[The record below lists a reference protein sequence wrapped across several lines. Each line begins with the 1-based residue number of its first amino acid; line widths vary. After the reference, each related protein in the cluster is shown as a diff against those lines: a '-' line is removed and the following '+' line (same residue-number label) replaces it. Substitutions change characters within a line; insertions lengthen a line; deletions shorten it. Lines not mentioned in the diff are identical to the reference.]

1 MQFSKFGEKFNQYSG
16 ITQLMDDLND
26 GLRTPGAIMLGGGNP
41 AAIPA
46 MLEYFHQA
54 SENMLSNGELLAA
67 LANYDGPQGKDVF
80 VKALARL
87 LKDTYGWNI
96 SEKNIS
102 LTNGSQSGFFYLF
115 NLFAGQQP
123 DGSHKKILLPLAPEY
138 IGYADAGIDE
148 DIFVSY
154 RPEIELL
161 DNGLFK
167 YHVDF
172 EQLKVDESVAAICAS
187 RPTNPTGNVLTDE
200 EIRKLDQ
207 LARDNQIPLIIDNA
221 YGLPFPNII
230 FEDVEP
236 FWNENT
242 ILCMSLSKLGLP
254 GVRCGIV
261 IANEAVTQAL
271 TNMNGIIS
279 LAPGSV
285 GPALGHYMI
294 EKKDLLHLSSG
305 VIKPFYQQKSQRAVE
320 LLQAAMPD
328 DRFRIHKPE
337 GAIFLWLW
345 FDALPITAME
355 LYQRLKARGVL
366 IVPGEYFFIGQEDNW
381 EHAHQCLRMNYVQDD
396 ELMQKGIAIIA
407 EEVNRA
413 YSERES

>member
-1 MQFSKFGEKFNQYSG
+1 MQYSKFGEKFNQYSG

-46 MLEYFHQA
+46 MLDYFHQA
-54 SENMLSNGELLAA
+54 SEEMLASGELIAA
-67 LANYDGPQGKDVF
+67 LTNYDGPQGKDAF
-80 VKALARL
+80 IKALAKLFRE
-87 LKDTYGWNI
+87 TYGWNI

-115 NLFAGQQP
+115 NLLAGQQP
-123 DGSHKKILLPLAPEY
+123 DGSHKKVLLPIAPEY
-138 IGYADAGIDE
+138 IGYGDAGVDE

-154 RPEIELL
+154 HPEIELL

-172 EQLKVDESVAAICAS
+172 EKLKVDDSVAAICAS

-200 EIRKLDQ
+200 EVRKLDK
-207 LARDNQIPLIIDNA
+207 LARENNIPLIIDNA

-236 FWNENT
+236 FWNDNT

-261 IANEAVTQAL
+261 IANEAITQAL

-285 GPALGHYMI
+285 GPALANHIIGNG
-294 EKKDLLHLSSG
+294 DLLKLSSD
-305 VIKPFYQQKSQRAVE
+305 VIKPYYQQKSLRAVE
-320 LLQAAMPD
+320 LLQQAITD
-328 DRFRIHKPE
+328 ERFRIHKPE

-345 FDALPITAME
+345 FDELPITTME

-366 IVPGEYFFIGQEDNW
+366 IVPGEYFFIGQEDEW
-381 EHAHQCLRMNYVQDD
+381 DHAHQCLRMNYVQDD
-396 ELMQKGIAIIA
+396 EMMQKGITIIA
-407 EEVNRA
+407 EEVEKA
-413 YSERES
+413 YREGK

>member
-87 LKDTYGWNI
+87 LKETYGWNI

-161 DNGLFK
+161 ENGLFK

-207 LARDNQIPLIIDNA
+207 LARDNHIPLIIDNA

-294 EKKDLLHLSSG
+294 EKKDLLHLSSE

-345 FDALPITAME
+345 FDALPITTME
-355 LYQRLKARGVL
+355 LYQRLKTRGVL

>member
-54 SENMLSNGELLAA
+54 SENMLSNGKLLAA

-87 LKDTYGWNI
+87 LKETYGWNI

-172 EQLKVDESVAAICAS
+172 EQLKVDNSVAAICAS

-207 LARDNQIPLIIDNA
+207 LARDNHIPLIIDNA

-294 EKKDLLHLSSG
+294 EKEDLLHLSSE

-328 DRFRIHKPE
+328 ERFRIHKPE

-345 FDALPITAME
+345 FDELPISTMA

-366 IVPGEYFFIGQEDNW
+366 IVPGEYFFIGQEGDW

-413 YSERES
+413 YAERES

>member
-46 MLEYFHQA
+46 MLDYFRQA
-54 SENMLSNGELLAA
+54 SEEMLASGELVAA
-67 LANYDGPQGKDVF
+67 LANYDGPQGKDAF
-80 VKALARL
+80 VKALAQLFRE
-87 LKDTYGWNI
+87 TYGWDI

-115 NLFAGQQP
+115 NLLAGQQP
-123 DGSHKKILLPLAPEY
+123 DGSHKKVLLPIAPEY
-138 IGYADAGIDE
+138 IGYGDAGIDE

-154 RPEIELL
+154 HPEIELL

-172 EQLKVDESVAAICAS
+172 EQLKVDDSVAAICAS

-200 EIRKLDQ
+200 EVRKLDK
-207 LARDNQIPLIIDNA
+207 LARENNIPLIIDNA

-236 FWNENT
+236 FWNKNT

-261 IANEAVTQAL
+261 IASEEITQAL

-285 GPALGHYMI
+285 GPALANHIIG
-294 EKKDLLHLSSG
+294 KGDLLKLSSE
-305 VIKPFYQQKSQRAVE
+305 VIKPFYKQKSQRAVE
-320 LLQAAMPD
+320 LLQEAITD
-328 DRFRIHKPE
+328 ERFRIHKPE

-345 FDALPITAME
+345 FDELPITTME

-366 IVPGEYFFIGQEDNW
+366 IVPGEYFFIGQKDEWD
-381 EHAHQCLRMNYVQDD
+381 HAHQCLRMNYVQDD
-396 ELMQKGIAIIA
+396 EMMQKGIAIIA
-407 EEVNRA
+407 EEVEKA
-413 YSERES
+413 YREGK

>member
-46 MLEYFHQA
+46 MLDYFHQA
-54 SENMLSNGELLAA
+54 SEEMLASGELVATLT
-67 LANYDGPQGKDVF
+67 NYDGPQGKDVF
-80 VKALARL
+80 VKALAQLFRE
-87 LKDTYGWNI
+87 TYGWDI

-123 DGSHKKILLPLAPEY
+123 DGSHKKVLLPIAPEY
-138 IGYADAGIDE
+138 IGYGDAGIDE

-154 RPEIELL
+154 HPEIELL

-172 EQLKVDESVAAICAS
+172 EKLTVDDSVAAICAS

-200 EIRKLDQ
+200 EVRKLDK
-207 LARDNQIPLIIDNA
+207 LARENNIPLIIDNA

-261 IANEAVTQAL
+261 IASEEITQAL

-285 GPALGHYMI
+285 GPTLANHIIAKG
-294 EKKDLLHLSSG
+294 DLLKLSSE
-305 VIKPFYQQKSQRAVE
+305 VIKPFYKQKSQRAVE
-320 LLQAAMPD
+320 LLQQAITD
-328 DRFRIHKPE
+328 ERFRIHKPE

-345 FDALPITAME
+345 FDELPITTME

-366 IVPGEYFFIGQEDNW
+366 IVPGEYFFIGQKDEWD
-381 EHAHQCLRMNYVQDD
+381 HAHQCLRMNYVQDD
-396 ELMQKGIAIIA
+396 EMMQKGIAIIA
-407 EEVNRA
+407 EEVEKA
-413 YSERES
+413 YLQSQ

>member
-54 SENMLSNGELLAA
+54 SENMLSNGKLLAA

-87 LKDTYGWNI
+87 LKETYGWNI

-172 EQLKVDESVAAICAS
+172 EQLEVDNSVAAICAS

-207 LARDNQIPLIIDNA
+207 LARDNHIPLIIDNA

-294 EKKDLLHLSSG
+294 EKEDLLHLSSE

-345 FDALPITAME
+345 FDELPITTMA

-366 IVPGEYFFIGQEDNW
+366 IVPGEYFFIGQEGDW

-413 YSERES
+413 YAERES

>member
-46 MLEYFHQA
+46 MLDYFHQA
-54 SENMLSNGELLAA
+54 SEEMLASGELVAA
-67 LANYDGPQGKDVF
+67 LTNYDGPQGKDVF
-80 VKALARL
+80 VKALAQLFRE
-87 LKDTYGWNI
+87 TYGWDI

-123 DGSHKKILLPLAPEY
+123 DGSHKKVLLPIAPEY
-138 IGYADAGIDE
+138 IGYGDAGIDE

-154 RPEIELL
+154 HPEIELL

-172 EQLKVDESVAAICAS
+172 EKITVDDSVAAICAS

-200 EIRKLDQ
+200 EVRKLDK
-207 LARDNQIPLIIDNA
+207 LARENNIPLIIDNA

-261 IANEAVTQAL
+261 IASEEITQAL

-285 GPALGHYMI
+285 GPALANHIIAKG
-294 EKKDLLHLSSG
+294 DLLKLSSE
-305 VIKPFYQQKSQRAVE
+305 VIKPFYKQKSQRAVE
-320 LLQAAMPD
+320 LLQQAITD
-328 DRFRIHKPE
+328 ERFRIHKPE

-345 FDALPITAME
+345 FDELPITTME

-366 IVPGEYFFIGQEDNW
+366 IVPGEYFFIGQKDEWD
-381 EHAHQCLRMNYVQDD
+381 HAHQCLRMNYVQDD
-396 ELMQKGIAIIA
+396 EMMQKGIAIIA
-407 EEVNRA
+407 EEVEKA
-413 YSERES
+413 YQQGQ